1 MIRLSGPGV
10 KWQEDHQ
17 ARTVAMNVGGRYVTL
32 VVELLLG
39 VVMLPVNLRHLGQS
53 NYGLWMLAASIV
65 AYFPVFELGYAAA
78 MERFVAH
85 YRTQRDAAAIN
96 EIAST
101 LVFVFAAFGLTAVTV
116 VAIGAWHLDYWFN
129 LTPTQARTGGIVLLF
144 VAGQF
149 AFGLPFA
156 IFGAV
161 VNGFQRTILNS
172 VVGTAVALAVAMVN
186 VAVVLA
192 GGGLIALVG
201 LMAATRM
208 LGYIAYR
215 LNAYRV
221 FPLLQI
227 RPSLFRL
234 ARLREVTGFGA
245 FMLIQDVSNRMNY
258 ASDPMVI
265 AAFLSTGAVAV
276 WTVAQRLAD
285 VVMQLT
291 NQLNEVLFS
300 IVVDCDSGQRDER
313 LRDVLVQGTRISLAT
328 SVPLAGTL
336 ALLAGPVVIAW
347 TGARVQFF
355 HRHRPDSGALRGRA
369 RRKRHRRDRAARR
382 RPSPAAR
389 RLQYGGCGR
398 EYRPQ
403 HPAHPHPR
411 AAWSGLRDTAGGDD
425 TGCHGADP
433 RRVRQ
438 GAIVGGAIRGNS
450 RVAGGMA
457 GAARARTLRVHA
469 RERRR
474 LVHPYSPERR
484 RRLSAVRNRVHL
496 RCHRS
501 TGQKPVPGQA
511 AKHRGAARTG
521 DRVTRIRLSH
531 RSWFVDGCRESRE
544 VVRR

>member
-1 MIRLSGPGV
+1 MDARGV
-10 KWQEDHQ
+10 DC
-17 ARTVAMNVGGRYVTL
+17 RVL
-32 VVELLLG
+32 
-39 VVMLPVNLRHLGQS
+39 
-53 NYGLWMLAASIV
+53 
-65 AYFPVFELGYAAA
+65 PVFELGYAAA

-85 YRTQRDAAAIN
+85 YRTRRDAAAIN

-101 LVFVFAAFGLTAVTV
+101 LVFVFAVFGLTGVTV

-201 LMAATRM
+201 LMTATRM

-215 LNAYRV
+215 SNAYRV

-258 ASDPMVI
+258 ATDPMVI

-276 WTVAQRLAD
+276 WAVAQRLAD

-291 NQLNEVLFS
+291 NQLNDSLFP

-336 ALLAGPVVIAW
+336 ALLAGPVVVAW
-347 TGARVQFF
+347 TGAAFSSSAIIVQILALCVVVRVG
-355 HRHRPDSGALRGRA
+355 SATAGMVLRGAGHHRLLAVSNMAAAVANIALSILLIPTRGLPGVAFATLLVVTIRA
-369 RRKRHRRDRAARR
+369 VMVLIPVACARVRLSVGRFVATAVWPAVWPALLVLGPLAFMPGSARGSLIRILLNGAAVCSLYTIVFISVAISRRDRNRYLGKLRNIAGL
-382 RPSPAAR
+382 PA
-389 RLQYGGCGR
+389 L
-398 EYRPQ
+398 E
-403 HPAHPHPR
+403 
-411 AAWSGLRDTAGGDD
+411 TA
-425 TGCHGADP
+425 
-433 RRVRQ
+433 
-438 GAIVGGAIRGNS
+438 
-450 RVAGGMA
+450 
-457 GAARARTLRVHA
+457 
-469 RERRR
+469 
-474 LVHPYSPERR
+474 
-484 RRLSAVRNRVHL
+484 
-496 RCHRS
+496 
-501 TGQKPVPGQA
+501 
-511 AKHRGAARTG
+511 
-521 DRVTRIRLSH
+521 
-531 RSWFVDGCRESRE
+531 
-544 VVRR
+544 